1 MQMTEIS
8 RRALIT
14 GATASAAT
22 AFFGS
27 VLISPSSLSAQS
39 SPATG
44 ASTIGVVDQFAE
56 LSAALTGFD
65 VNLLIPG
72 VDPFRFRDAVFDK
85 ANNANGKPN
94 DAETLRKLLAKF
106 GEAKKAS
113 EKTQGVNLD
122 PIKKLYEDAEKPE
135 NKVEYEPMKFLMRS
149 IILAWYLGAWY
160 RPDDLRTNSY
170 AAKNP
175 QHSYYST
182 RRYSKEVLIPSD
194 VISPTT
200 YTNGLVWRVAQAHP
214 MGYSN
219 LQFGYWGQ
227 EPPGLDLFTK
237 PLPLD
242 PPQKS
247 STPESEKAASK

>member
-1 MQMTEIS
+1 MTEIT

-14 GATASAAT
+14 GATATAAAT
-22 AFFGS
+22 ALGS
-27 VLISPSSLSAQS
+27 VLTSPSSLIAQP
-39 SPATG
+39 SPAAVG
-44 ASTIGVVDQFAE
+44 SPVDKFAE
-56 LSAALTGFD
+56 LSEALTGFD
-65 VNLLIPG
+65 KKLLIPG

-85 ANNANGKPN
+85 ANKANGDAK
-94 DAETLRKLLAKF
+94 DAETLTKLLAKF
-106 GEAKKAS
+106 EEAKNAPPNP
-113 EKTQGVNLD
+113 QGVKMD

-135 NKVEYEPMKFLMRS
+135 NKAEYEPMKFLMRS

-160 RPDDLRTNSY
+160 RPNDLRANSY
-170 AAKNP
+170 AAKNT

-182 RRYSKEVLIPSD
+182 RRYSKEVLIPYE

-227 EPPGLDLFTK
+227 EPPDIEMFTK
-237 PLPLD
+237 PLQQD
-242 PPQKS
+242 ASNSES
-247 STPESEKAASK
+247 SKVVSK

>member
-1 MQMTEIS
+1 MTEIS

-14 GATASAAT
+14 GATATAAT
-22 AFFGS
+22 VAFGS
-27 VLISPSSLSAQS
+27 VLISPSSLIAQP
-39 SPATG
+39 SPAAV
-44 ASTIGVVDQFAE
+44 ASTVDIRKQFAE

-65 VNLLIPG
+65 ENLLIPD

-85 ANNANGKPN
+85 ANNANGDAK

-106 GEAKKAS
+106 GEAKNAPPN
-113 EKTQGVNLD
+113 THGVKID
-122 PIKKLYEDAEKPE
+122 PLKKLYEDAEKPE
-135 NKVEYEPMKFLMRS
+135 NKGEYEPMKFLMRS

-160 RPDDLRTNSY
+160 RPNDLRANSY
-170 AAKNP
+170 AAKNT

-182 RRYSKEVLIPSD
+182 RRYSKEVLIPND

-227 EPPGLDLFTK
+227 EPPSLELFTK

-242 PPQKS
+242 PSKTV
-247 STPESEKAASK
+247 STPDSEKADSK